1 MANIFS
7 PPVVELV
14 ELNNLFIE
22 LTSKN
27 CNQRC
32 KHCYI
37 DFPIS
42 KNIKDFISTDKIKLA
57 LEDTMKDNIQ
67 CIYLTGAEPMTH
79 PEFNTILRL
88 CLKRANVCI
97 CTNGTFINE
106 KKARFLKKV
115 EEESRN
121 ELIFKLSID
130 HYNEIKNDDIR
141 WRGSY
146 RQVISAIKSLIKYDF
161 NPILN
166 IVNYYKEDKKVLV
179 NEFSEICKRIGFE
192 ANDFNFQINEYYDK
206 YKPITDGPK
215 VDKQNKFD
223 CQNGR
228 ILTEKGVYV
237 CPFLA
242 NDHRGRMGNNFKD
255 FGKKMYL
262 ETNFCSICSINKNKM
277 FSIHW

>member
-7 PPVVELV
+7 PPVVELDQ
-14 ELNNLFIE
+14 LHNLFIE
-22 LTSKN
+22 LTAKN

-42 KNIKDFISTDKIKLA
+42 KNIKDFISVDKIKSA
-57 LEDTMKDNIQ
+57 LEDTTNDNIQ

-79 PEFNTILRL
+79 PDFNTILRL
-88 CLKRANVCI
+88 CLKRSNVCI

-115 EEESRN
+115 EEECSN

-141 WRGSY
+141 WRGSF

-166 IVNYYKEDKKVLV
+166 IVNYYKEDKKILV
-179 NEFSEICKRIGFE
+179 KEFNEICKRIGFE

-206 YKPITDGPK
+206 YKSTTENITLTK
-215 VDKQNKFD
+215 TAKFD

-228 ILTEKGVYV
+228 ILTERGIYV

-242 NDHRGRMGNNFKD
+242 NDHRGRMGHDFKD
-255 FGKKMYL
+255 YGKKMYL
-262 ETNFCSICSINKNKM
+262 ETNFCSACAKNENKM